1 MDTLKDIR
9 QSCKQR
15 NIPIISIP
23 TEQFLHK
30 LLLAY
35 RPDLVLELWGAVGYS
50 GMFMAKKLQKRWGI
64 LYSFEISYPAYRESL
79 QHANAGQ
86 IYNLI
91 SYPYNCLHIALES
104 LLPKKKVDFV
114 FIDAQKVQ
122 YGAYLAKIENSIQDK
137 TVIVIDDVI
146 KYHHKLSLLY
156 RYLSKKQIKYEIIK
170 LDPDDGVMI
179 INNYKKVLP

>member
-1 MDTLKDIR
+1 M
-9 QSCKQR
+9 
-15 NIPIISIP
+15 
-23 TEQFLHK
+23 
-30 LLLAY
+30 
-35 RPDLVLELWGAVGYS
+35 
-50 GMFMAKKLQKRWGI
+50 
-64 LYSFEISYPAYRESL
+64 
-79 QHANAGQ
+79 
-86 IYNLI
+86 
-91 SYPYNCLHIALES
+91 
-104 LLPKKKVDFV
+104 DFV